1 MRFFPRAALEPED
14 VAHTSPRVFLHV
26 DITSSSTRQFSNM
39 MQLMSSSPSHFHR
52 KKKSGHD
59 FTLRL
64 RTLDPERNTFQG
76 GEALKRQHVITSSC
90 QGVPGI
96 CTLYVTRKKTQHL
109 VLSDK
114 GQLKNGFSFVRALSI
129 LWIYPQSKVLLALQI
144 LILEAM
150 STAGYRT
157 KECYAQ

>member
-39 MQLMSSSPSHFHR
+39 TKLMSSSPSHFQR

-109 VLSDK
+109 VHVRQRAAKKWLFICQGIKYPLDLS
-114 GQLKNGFSFVRALSI
+114 SE
-129 LWIYPQSKVLLALQI
+129 QS
-144 LILEAM
+144 
-150 STAGYRT
+150 STCTANIDSRSN
-157 KECYAQ
+157 EHSRI